1 LDFDSVSSTVNQG
14 EEGGAAAVE
23 DRDELGRVL
32 AEDARLRWMKAW
44 EPTDRTAS
52 TAASCLCR
60 YFILRLEKEEAEEK
74 RGGKKKKKIRGREK
88 KGEGKQL
95 FALNGS
101 NYEFNMDY
109 L

>member
-1 LDFDSVSSTVNQG
+1 VNQG

-23 DRDELGRVL
+23 DRDELGRAL

-60 YFILRLEKEEAEEK
+60 YFILKVGKGGSEEEK
-74 RGGKKKKKIRGREK
+74 RRREEEE
-88 KGEGKQL
+88 GEKQL
-95 FALNGS
+95 S
-101 NYEFNMDY
+101 T
-109 L
+109 